1 MKSYRAVCTSRVGMC
16 LGGGRVDNTAR
27 PALHPTLPLPQL
39 INYSSTVQSPCP
51 PLSTAQQPV
60 FSSPSLS
67 RSDFIVTGA
76 VRPYKLEQG
85 GVTLA
90 TQQWAQRANGGP
102 PQACIRQTMRAWSSG
117 LQQAGQ
123 IFCRFSDNKRQTRV
137 NSLFLSAILPLSA
150 PLNLLWKPFS
160 F

>member
-1 MKSYRAVCTSRVGMC
+1 MCFLTRKQSDRKQNTYCPPIHFGYMWLGDGCGVYNTLNLLSLSDKKKIRSEYLRMKSYRAVCTSRVGMC

-67 RSDFIVTGA
+67 RSDSIVTGA

-90 TQQWAQRANGGP
+90 TQQ
-102 PQACIRQTMRAWSSG
+102 
-117 LQQAGQ
+117 
-123 IFCRFSDNKRQTRV
+123 
-137 NSLFLSAILPLSA
+137 
-150 PLNLLWKPFS
+150 
-160 F
+160 